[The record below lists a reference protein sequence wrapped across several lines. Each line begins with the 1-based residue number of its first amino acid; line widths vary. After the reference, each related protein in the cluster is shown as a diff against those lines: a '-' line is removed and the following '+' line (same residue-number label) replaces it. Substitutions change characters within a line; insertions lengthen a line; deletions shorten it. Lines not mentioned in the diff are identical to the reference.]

1 MTNDSYEKRFPDLFE
16 LWTGH
21 DLGVPRP
28 GFGVRRPGFYG
39 GLRQED
45 EPAVWRFI
53 EENYLSRYE
62 DLVRVAH
69 EWLAEGLW
77 GIPFPGSVS
86 LGEYLSP
93 GDFGMPDELTETIRK
108 WQATMDRMEPA
119 EETPDYKTLNAK
131 GLEVAKQVK
140 LFLGD
145 DYYVE
150 FRLFRGISVRGGEA
164 VELEVPAFITDRN
177 R

>member
-1 MTNDSYEKRFPDLFE
+1 
-16 LWTGH
+16 
-21 DLGVPRP
+21 
-28 GFGVRRPGFYG
+28 
-39 GLRQED
+39 
-45 EPAVWRFI
+45 
-53 EENYLSRYE
+53 
-62 DLVRVAH
+62 
-69 EWLAEGLW
+69 
-77 GIPFPGSVS
+77 
-86 LGEYLSP
+86 
-93 GDFGMPDELTETIRK
+93 
-108 WQATMDRMEPA
+108 MDRMEPA